1 MHRHRQLHLWIS
13 ENDYL
18 SLREM
23 ASERRETLSSV
34 IRQLIK
40 GRGVF
45 SVDAGRVSQAEA
57 ESQGREPT
65 SLVD

>member
-18 SLREM
+18 SLRDM

-45 SVDAGRVSQAEA
+45 SVDAGRSQAEA
-57 ESQGREPT
+57 DSQGRDQT

>member
-23 ASERRETLSSV
+23 ASARRETLSSV

-45 SVDAGRVSQAEA
+45 SVEDGEMPLAEA
-57 ESQGREPT
+57 ESRGREPT